1 MTVPDVRYVGATAIA
16 VVLAVYAT
24 VFSWKT
30 HDLFDLPTFID
41 LTEWPATLLFL
52 LAAWQA
58 WTVQP
63 RRAAFVMVIAMF
75 AFMAA
80 QHTYLFHVPMG
91 FVVVTVLTLGFLI
104 MMPASLRGK

>member
-1 MTVPDVRYVGATAIA
+1 MSVPSVRYVGATAIA
-16 VVLAVYAT
+16 VVLAAYTTA
-24 VFSWKT
+24 FARMT

-63 RRAAFVMVIAMF
+63 RRAALVMVIAMF
-75 AFMAA
+75 AFIAA
-80 QHTYLFHVPMG
+80 QHTYLFQVPMG
-91 FVVVTVLTLGFLI
+91 FVVITVLTLGFLL